1 LLRGNPPSITLKRF
15 DRRGRRLPVRHGNLN
30 WLLNWVTQTPQ
41 KANPRLTLSRVL
53 PLPPYRLDHEEVD
66 DKCSDACHSR
76 DFFR

>member
-1 LLRGNPPSITLKRF
+1 M
-15 DRRGRRLPVRHGNLN
+15 GNLN

-41 KANPRLTLSRVL
+41 EANPRLTLSRVL